1 MIEKLTQ
8 VFNHIIS
15 KIPQRKTL
23 QKNILIKYLYKELF
37 AYFFVCFLFLFVV
50 FFANQILLIVE
61 DLLAK
66 RAPFKDVV
74 KIMWYS
80 LPAIIAQSTPFATL
94 VGFLMCLG
102 RMASDNEI
110 LIFRASGFG
119 FHSILRPV
127 LILGM
132 IISIVSFFV
141 NDYLLPLSNKK
152 YNKLY
157 YSIIRSNPSVVI
169 EPNSIK
175 KIGNSHIVIGDVE
188 NGVVSDLIFFEKS
201 SNDETIIVAEESI
214 LTGAKNEGV
223 LLQLN
228 MDNAIVTTIDRKN
241 KRNYDV
247 LQAENTILNI
257 FDSTFTRNSGKNPR
271 EMTFIDVRK
280 EIKDM
285 EANED
290 TDGHRL
296 NTWRMEYYKK
306 FANPF
311 GSIFFAFLAFSIA
324 FLFGKHNGL
333 TMGLFVGIIIC
344 VLYWAMQIS
353 GQLLVNRIN
362 LNSFVCIWFP
372 NILLAAVGG
381 LLCIKLIRK

>member
-1 MIEKLTQ
+1 MEYQ
-8 VFNHIIS
+8 
-15 KIPQRKTL
+15 
-23 QKNILIKYLYKELF
+23 
-37 AYFFVCFLFLFVV
+37 
-50 FFANQILLIVE
+50 NQILLIVE

-132 IISIVSFFV
+132 VISVVSFFV

-175 KIGNSHIVIGDVE
+175 KIGNSIIYANQLPPE
-188 NGVVSDLIFFEKS
+188 YSLI
-201 SNDETIIVAEESI
+201 
-214 LTGAKNEGV
+214 L
-223 LLQLN
+223 
-228 MDNAIVTTIDRKN
+228 
-241 KRNYDV
+241 
-247 LQAENTILNI
+247 
-257 FDSTFTRNSGKNPR
+257 
-271 EMTFIDVRK
+271 
-280 EIKDM
+280 
-285 EANED
+285 
-290 TDGHRL
+290 
-296 NTWRMEYYKK
+296 
-306 FANPF
+306 
-311 GSIFFAFLAFSIA
+311 
-324 FLFGKHNGL
+324 
-333 TMGLFVGIIIC
+333 
-344 VLYWAMQIS
+344 
-353 GQLLVNRIN
+353 
-362 LNSFVCIWFP
+362 
-372 NILLAAVGG
+372 
-381 LLCIKLIRK
+381 